1 MQGTVQ
7 AIMAAASGAL
17 VLGCALFGP
26 ENHSVDLN
34 GMCIGCSPRHLE
46 SLIDV
51 VEAKTAIEE
60 EGANIHRSSSNVV
73 YDVKV
78 DDKHVEHT
86 TTYTTAAHI
95 M

>member
-34 GMCIGCSPRHLE
+34 
-46 SLIDV
+46 
-51 VEAKTAIEE
+51 EAKTAIEE